1 MNIRRCTLALIAV
14 LMISGCGSSAKSTTS
29 TTQSARPSSANA
41 AGSPSAAALPAPSP
55 VDSATAGIVCADLNA
70 LVIAGNSSD
79 PISTVASATRIT
91 VGQVIYAI
99 NNRCPDLKNVE
110 SEIGQ

>member
-1 MNIRRCTLALIAV
+1 
-14 LMISGCGSSAKSTTS
+14 MISGCGSSAKSTTHS
-29 TTQSARPSSANA
+29 AQSSSANA
-41 AGSPSAAALPAPSP
+41 VGSPSAAALPAPSP

-79 PISTVASATRIT
+79 PITTVASATRIT

-99 NNRCPDLKNVE
+99 NTRCPDLKNVE

>member
-1 MNIRRCTLALIAV
+1 VNIRRCTLALIIIFV
-14 LMISGCGSSAKSTTS
+14 ISGCGSSATS
-29 TTQSARPSSANA
+29 TTHNPPSSSANAA

-55 VDSATAGIVCADLNA
+55 VDSVTEGIVCADLSA

-79 PISTVASATRIT
+79 PISAVASVNHVTI
-91 VGQVIYAI
+91 GQVIYAI
-99 NNRCPDLKNVE
+99 NNRCPGLKSTE